1 MLKRN
6 LIANYF
12 DQGWVALMSFAF
24 IPIYIKYLG
33 IESYGLIGL
42 FALMQAWCSLLDLG
56 MSPALNR
63 EMSRH
68 AGGAQSSFSVHDTL
82 RSIEVVMLFIVASIV
97 LGVWISSGWLAR
109 NWLQSETLP
118 IDTIS
123 QSLSIMG
130 IVIAL
135 RFAEGIY
142 RSAIIGMQRQV
153 LFSAVNSLL
162 ATLRSFGA
170 LAILIWI
177 SSTIQAFFIWQSLIS
192 FLSLSLLIGITYR
205 ALPRAKYGGKFSI
218 AALRE
223 VGAFAFGMMGLTLLS
238 LLLMQSDKIILS
250 KLLSLSE
257 FGRYTLASVFA
268 GALYMTI
275 APIGQAWFPKLVEL
289 QAGNHHAKFTKIFHQ
304 GAQMVSVCMGSTAI
318 VIIVFS
324 ENILQ
329 IWTGDYALAS
339 RSAVLL
345 SLLTLGNFINGLMWI
360 PYQAQLA
367 HGWTGLATRINISLI
382 LFVVPAYFLIIPS
395 FGPEGAAWV
404 WVCVNLCYFL
414 VGPRYMYQKI
424 LIGEMWQ
431 WYWNDVLRPLIFS
444 AAIVIFLYWVMPA
457 DLERFSK
464 FAWILSAGL
473 LALVTSILSANYVLQ
488 EVLSKLKQVK
498 YFR

>member
-56 MSPALNR
+56 LSPTLNR
-63 EMSRH
+63 EISRYV
-68 AGGAQSSFSVHDTL
+68 GGAQNSFSIHDTL

-109 NWLQSETLP
+109 NWLQSEALP
-118 IDTIS
+118 IDAIS

-130 IVIAL
+130 IVVAL
-135 RFAEGIY
+135 RFVEGIY

-170 LAILIWI
+170 LAILMWI
-177 SSTIQAFFIWQSLIS
+177 SSTIQAFFIWQCLIS
-192 FLSLSLLIGITYR
+192 FFSLSLLIGITYR
-205 ALPRAKYGGKFSI
+205 TLPKAKYGGRFSF

-223 VGAFAFGMMGLTLLS
+223 VRTFAFGMMGLTLLS

-268 GALYMTI
+268 GALYMTV

-289 QAGNHHAKFTKIFHQ
+289 QAGNHHAKFTKSFHQ
-304 GAQMVSVCMGSTAI
+304 GAQMVSVCMGSAAI

-324 ENILQ
+324 EYILQ
-329 IWTGDYALAS
+329 IWTGDYALAHK
-339 RSAVLL
+339 SAALL
-345 SLLTLGNFINGLMWI
+345 SLLTFGNFINGLMWI

-404 WVCVNLCYFL
+404 WVCVNLFYFL
-414 VGPRYMYQKI
+414 IGARFMYQKI
-424 LIGEMWQ
+424 LIGEMRQ
-431 WYWNDVLRPLIFS
+431 WYWNDVLRPLIFT
-444 AAIVIFLYWVMPA
+444 AAIVIFLYLVMPA

-464 FAWILSAGL
+464 FAWILGAGL
-473 LALVTSILSANYVLQ
+473 LALVTSTLSANYVLQ
-488 EVLSKLKQVK
+488 EVLSKFKQVQ